1 MVKDTGKTLRADTYR
16 TVNAPQSVEVEED
29 ASGLPLAVKMPAV
42 SNSSVKTPPRRIIK
56 KPMRQVVS
64 GIDER
69 WRIDDEWWRRE
80 PVSRLYYSVRLASGH
95 RLVLYKDLVNNCWYR
110 QSY

>member
-16 TVNAPQSVEVEED
+16 PVNAPQLVSVEED
-29 ASGLPLAVKMPAV
+29 ASGLPIA
-42 SNSSVKTPPRRIIK
+42 VKTPR
-56 KPMRQVVS
+56 RQVVS
-64 GIDER
+64 SIEER

-80 PVSRLYYSVRLASGH
+80 PISRLYYSVRLVSGH
-95 RLVLYKDLVNNCWYR
+95 CLVFYKDLIDSCWYR